1 MKVGPA
7 APENGDELAGASEQP
22 KRSGVW
28 NKYDDMAAAGI
39 FAAARAAGATGAG
52 IRYGEVHYKV
62 WFNKPQGDDPDEVT
76 DRIKALQL
84 ATADARLEELER
96 RNASRSTRAQKEKQ
110 RKQKQKAAKKA
121 AQALQQPEPSPPQGL
136 SSKVKS
142 YQQGQRGAQSWQH
155 MQAGEMTDSERA
167 AAETAAYIT
176 AASMKQP
183 ATSRITRT
191 ARLEGRVWQLVVPAG
206 TKAATLNEQQLG
218 RALVYARDEQ
228 QHAALLQ
235 EMKPPSLG
243 TSRGNAAATKSEGS
257 GTMEIKQDSQ
267 PDMDVEL
274 GFELHESEL

>member
-1 MKVGPA
+1 M
-7 APENGDELAGASEQP
+7 
-22 KRSGVW
+22 
-28 NKYDDMAAAGI
+28 
-39 FAAARAAGATGAG
+39 
-52 IRYGEVHYKV
+52 HYKV

-76 DRIKALQL
+76 ERIKALQL

-121 AQALQQPEPSPPQGL
+121 AQALQQPEPSPPQGM
-136 SSKVKS
+136 SSVKPS
-142 YQQGQRGAQSWQH
+142 QQGQRGAQSWQH
-155 MQAGEMTDSERA
+155 MQAGEMTDNERA

-191 ARLEGRVWQLVVPAG
+191 ARLEGRAWQLVVPAG
-206 TKAATLNEQQLG
+206 TRAATLNEQQLG
-218 RALVYARDEQ
+218 RALAYARDEQ

-243 TSRGNAAATKSEGS
+243 TPRGNAAATKSEGS

-267 PDMDVEL
+267 PDMEVDP
-274 GFELHESEL
+274 GFELY